1 MDATRTPDAVQCRQ
15 RKGRS
20 AAVLTPGCTS
30 SNYRT
35 LPWKQSPQPRR
46 YFRVDSDSKRGP
58 ASLAELGVARSK
70 LLRWSRALVLTGIV
84 VVAAGVA
91 WVAYLDRS
99 VIREFQGRH
108 WSVPA
113 RVYAAPLELYAGAPV
128 AAADLEEELRR
139 VHYRPGDPSAGP
151 GVYRRHVNSFEL
163 HTRRVRFIDEL
174 RAPQLVSI
182 SADSNAVT
190 GLKSSDG
197 ADLAVF
203 RLDPPVIGSVFPIHG
218 EDRLVLSPGD
228 VPPLLRS
235 GIKLIEDRRFDEH
248 HGVDARGIARALWA
262 NLRAHRVVQGGSTLT
277 QQLVKNY
284 FLSDE
289 QSLGRKATEALMAM
303 RLEAHFAKDDILVA
317 YLNEVYLGQDGSRAI
332 HGFGLG
338 SEFYFA
344 KPLDEL
350 DVGELAMLIG
360 LVKGPSYY
368 DPRKHPDRARA
379 RRNLVLQELSLAHL
393 IDAGAAKNAAAVP
406 LGLRPPG
413 GSYVP
418 AYLDLVR
425 RHLKR
430 DYAEAD
436 LLAAGLAVYT
446 SLDPR
451 AQAAAERALT
461 LDLKRLDA
469 ASPVRNARLEGAVIV
484 AEPNSGDV
492 VAAVGG
498 RDVGTGGFNRAL
510 DARRPIGSLV
520 KPAVYLAALETG
532 RYNAATLI
540 EDAPVELKLKDGSIW
555 APQNFEHQIYGRV
568 PVARALAESMNLAT
582 VRLGLDVGLSKVAA
596 TLQRL
601 GMDTPPALNPSLLL
615 GTVEMT
621 PLEVMQVYTS
631 LANGGFR
638 ARLRAVHAVVD
649 ENGRPLK
656 SFKVQL
662 EEAAPPAVVY
672 QLDRMLVLV
681 ATNGTGRD
689 VAARLPRGM
698 IVAGKTGTSSDTRD
712 SWFAGF
718 SGSYVSVAWVGYDD
732 NRVTGLTGAAGAM
745 LVWADTLASLKSVSF
760 GPVPPELVEDRWI
773 GFGDGLETTPDC
785 SSDAVVVAV
794 PKGTVLPAKP
804 NCIFSPNSTMA
815 DKIKAWLKNHLH

>member
-1 MDATRTPDAVQCRQ
+1 
-15 RKGRS
+15 
-20 AAVLTPGCTS
+20 
-30 SNYRT
+30 
-35 LPWKQSPQPRR
+35 
-46 YFRVDSDSKRGP
+46 
-58 ASLAELGVARSK
+58 LAESGVARSK
-70 LLRWSRALVLTGIV
+70 LLRWSLLLVLACV
-84 VVAAGVA
+84 VLAAAGALWIVH
-91 WVAYLDRS
+91 LDR
-99 VIREFQGRH
+99 VVTEEFQGRH

-113 RVYAAPLELYAGAPV
+113 RVYAAPLELYVGAPV
-128 AAADLEEELRR
+128 AASDLEEELRR
-139 VHYRPGDPSAGP
+139 LHYHPGDPIAGP
-151 GVYRRHVNSFEL
+151 GVYRRHGNSFDV
-163 HTRRVRFIDEL
+163 HARRARFSDEL
-174 RAPQLVSI
+174 REPQLLSI
-182 SADSNAVT
+182 NADSNSITA
-190 GLKSSDG
+190 LKSADG
-197 ADLAVF
+197 TELPVF

-218 EDRLVLSPGD
+218 EDRLVLSPAD

-248 HGVDARGIARALWA
+248 HGVDARGIARAMWA
-262 NLRAHRVVQGGSTLT
+262 NLRARRVVQGGSTLT

-289 QSLGRKATEALMAM
+289 QSFGRKATEALMAM
-303 RLEAHFAKDDILVA
+303 RLEAHFSKEEILVA
-317 YLNEVYLGQDGSRAI
+317 YLNEVYLGQDGWRAI

-338 SEFYFA
+338 SEYYFA
-344 KPLDEL
+344 KPLAEL

-379 RRNLVLQELSLAHL
+379 RRNLVLQELSSAHL
-393 IDAGAAKNAAAVP
+393 IEPAAANRAAATS
-406 LGLRPPG
+406 LMLRPPG

-436 LLAAGLAVYT
+436 LAAAGLAVYT

-451 AQAAAERALT
+451 AQSAAERALT
-461 LDLKRLDA
+461 LNLKRLDA
-469 ASPVRNARLEGAVIV
+469 ASRVRGAHLEGAVIV

-492 VAAVGG
+492 VAVVGG
-498 RDVGTGGFNRAL
+498 RDVGTDGFNRAL

-520 KPAVYLAALETG
+520 KPAVYLTALETG

-540 EDAPVELKLKDGSIW
+540 EDATIELKLSDGSVW

-568 PVARALAESMNLAT
+568 PMARALAESMNLAT
-582 VRLGLDVGLSKVAA
+582 VRLGLDLGLPKVAD

-601 GMDTPPALNPSLLL
+601 GLETPPTLNPSLLL

-621 PLEVMQVYTS
+621 PLEVVQVYTS

-649 ENGRPLK
+649 EHGRALK
-656 SFKVQL
+656 SFKVQV
-662 EEAAPPAVVY
+662 EEAAPSAAVY
-672 QLDRMLVLV
+672 QLDRMLTLV
-681 ATNGTGRD
+681 TTHGTGRD
-689 VAARLPRGM
+689 AAARLPRGT

-718 SGSYVSVAWVGYDD
+718 TGSYVSVAWVGYDD
-732 NRVTGLTGAAGAM
+732 NRVTGLTGAAGA
-745 LVWADTLASLKSVSF
+745 LPVWADTLAKLKSASF
-760 GPVPPELVEDRWI
+760 QPVPPELVEDRWI
-773 GFGDGLETTPDC
+773 GFGDGLETTPAC
-785 SSDAVVVAV
+785 SADAVLVSV
-794 PKGTVLPAKP
+794 PKGTVFPAKP
-804 NCIFSPNSTMA
+804 GCSSAAIGTSPTATMG
-815 DKIKAWLKNHLH
+815 DKIKAWFKKVVP